1 MARATRPTIMENLHH
16 LETVI
21 LLMAVVIALTA
32 FARRALVPYPILLVL
47 GGLILGNLPGLP
59 VVRLNPDLVFLVFLP
74 PILWAAAYFTSLRDF
89 RANMRPISLLAV
101 GLVLTTTAVVAV
113 VVHTLL
119 PGMGWAEAVTLGA
132 IVSPPDAVAAT
143 AIGRQLRIPYRVITI
158 LEGES
163 LVNDATAL
171 VLYRAAVGAAV
182 SGTFLL
188 SHVFAQFFLAAA
200 IGVAIGL
207 AVGLVNRLALRYL
220 DDSFSEIALSLLAP
234 YVAWILAEYAHA
246 SSVLACVAGGIYIR
260 QYFSVIVAPATRLQA
275 RAVWDVLI
283 FLLNGFIFILIGL
296 QLGPL
301 RAAVPYGKLGTFLWH
316 GALISLTV
324 IGVRLVWVPI
334 AAYLPRR
341 LSPAL
346 RARDPLPPW
355 SVLFLIAWVAM
366 RGIVSLAAALALP
379 LTTASGAS
387 FPFRDEIILLTFA
400 VILFTLVLQGLSLA
414 PLIHALHLR
423 DDHALE
429 YEEARAREHAAISA
443 LARLEELAAEGWALP
458 ECLAQLRVD
467 YTRRARRFVQPM
479 PDDPNA
485 SPQITAVLRRL
496 RHETLM
502 AERCAVIGLRNAGVI
517 SDEVLFHIEQELD
530 VEAMQAGIGELRI
543 SLAANS
549 RDAATESSRLEP

>member
-1 MARATRPTIMENLHH
+1 MENLHH

-32 FARRALVPYPILLVL
+32 FARKALVPYPILLVI
-47 GGLILGNLPGLP
+47 GGLVLGSLPGLP
-59 VVRLNPDLVFLVFLP
+59 VIRLDPDLVFLVFLP

-89 RANMRPISLLAV
+89 RANLRPISLLAI
-101 GLVLTTTAVVAV
+101 GLVLTTTAIVAIV
-113 VVHTLL
+113 ARTVM
-119 PGMGWAEAVTLGA
+119 PGIGWAEAVTLGA

-143 AIGRQLRIPYRVITI
+143 AIGRRLRIPYRVVTI

-171 VLYRAAVGAAV
+171 VLYRAAIGAAV
-182 SGTFLL
+182 SGTFVL

-200 IGVAIGL
+200 IGIVIGL
-207 AVGLVNRLALRYL
+207 AVGLVNRLALQYI
-220 DDSFSEIALSLLAP
+220 DDSFSEVALSLLAP
-234 YVAWILAEYAHA
+234 YVAWVLAERAHA
-246 SSVLACVAGGIYIR
+246 SSVLACVAGGIYLR
-260 QYFSVIVAPATRLQA
+260 QYFSAIVAPITRLQA

-301 RAAVPYGKLGTFLWH
+301 RAAVPHGEF
-316 GALISLTV
+316 GALIWHGVLLSLTV
-324 IGVRLVWVPI
+324 IGVRLVWVPV

-346 RARDPLPPW
+346 RARDPVPPW
-355 SVLFLIAWVAM
+355 PVLFLIAWVAM

-379 LTTASGAS
+379 LTTASGAA
-387 FPFRDEIILLTFA
+387 FPFRNEIILLTFA

-443 LARLEELAAEGWALP
+443 LARLEELAAEGWPPP
-458 ECLAQLRVD
+458 EDLDQLRTY
-467 YTRRARRFVQPM
+467 YTQRARRFAQPM
-479 PDDPNA
+479 PNDPNA
-485 SPQITAVLRRL
+485 SSQATAVLRRL
-496 RHETLM
+496 RHETLT
-502 AERCAVIGLRNAGVI
+502 AERRAVISLRNAGIV
-517 SDEVLFHIEQELD
+517 SDEVLFRIEQELD
-530 VEAMQAGIGELRI
+530 VEAMRVGVGELRAP
-543 SLAANS
+543 LPADLCYAA
-549 RDAATESSRLEP
+549 AESSERNS